1 KGNASLQIP
10 RTNLRVTD
18 TLVCDAHEDNYN
30 IVIGNPPYM
39 RLTSEAAEYRQA
51 IKARYATT
59 REYNTHALFVQ
70 ASLSQLREGGILGYL
85 IHKNLLT
92 LATYSSLRQSIAE
105 SHNLIHLSD
114 CGPGVFRGVTA
125 ETVVVVMQKGL
136 GTIPSKITLSSYD
149 SRSKGCG
156 VTSVIDQRNYRDLIS
171 SWNHRYLLRISPE
184 VIPLLHHLS
193 KLPQLISKVT
203 IKRGIETGCNRLFIS
218 GTPKSVGNWKPLLR
232 GRDISKFAING
243 SMYLNHDITKLAK
256 PGRRDL
262 QNTPKVVLQ
271 QNSAHPIAFYDSG
284 NYLVLNSATY
294 IANASEELLKTIC
307 VLLNSNLISWFFRTV
322 MTNNAG
328 LTVNLLPNNLGLIP
342 VPFEMDLS
350 LFSALCDSLSSYKAA
365 TVSNSEDSA
374 RFRLWHE
381 TLVESLVVSSYFP
394 HLVRDISEYDRLQE
408 TIISLASSRYGNEAY
423 DETTVLSAKRILR
436 GFEFIQ
442 S

>member
-1 KGNASLQIP
+1 
-10 RTNLRVTD
+10 
-18 TLVCDAHEDNYN
+18 
-30 IVIGNPPYM
+30 
-39 RLTSEAAEYRQA
+39 
-51 IKARYATT
+51 
-59 REYNTHALFVQ
+59 
-70 ASLSQLREGGILGYL
+70 
-85 IHKNLLT
+85 
-92 LATYSSLRQSIAE
+92 
-105 SHNLIHLSD
+105 
-114 CGPGVFRGVTA
+114 
-125 ETVVVVMQKGL
+125 
-136 GTIPSKITLSSYD
+136 
-149 SRSKGCG
+149 
-156 VTSVIDQRNYRDLIS
+156 
-171 SWNHRYLLRISPE
+171 
-184 VIPLLHHLS
+184 
-193 KLPQLISKVT
+193 
-203 IKRGIETGCNRLFIS
+203 
-218 GTPKSVGNWKPLLR
+218 
-232 GRDISKFAING
+232 
-243 SMYLNHDITKLAK
+243 MYLNHDITKLAK